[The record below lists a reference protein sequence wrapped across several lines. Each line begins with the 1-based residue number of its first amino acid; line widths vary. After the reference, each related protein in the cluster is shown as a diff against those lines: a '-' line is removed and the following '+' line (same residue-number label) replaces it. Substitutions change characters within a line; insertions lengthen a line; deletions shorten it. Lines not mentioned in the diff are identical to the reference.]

1 MEASYFSG
9 QKSAKAILSQQKS
22 PPVGHKALGTI
33 RLHQWV
39 HTPMGTHTKGMRNEH
54 RSPNRHL
61 CS

>member
-1 MEASYFSG
+1 MKACYFSG

-39 HTPMGTHTKGMRNEH
+39 HTSDVYKGMRNEH
-54 RSPNRHL
+54 RSPYGQV